1 MILCLLD
8 DAEEMFNTFVD
19 AKLNTKLKAETMA
32 AAPMNIM
39 LEKQPRKEETEA
51 WRKRK
56 SMVVQEVQKTL
67 QGIIQF
73 VLRYY

>member
-1 MILCLLD
+1 
-8 DAEEMFNTFVD
+8 MFNTFVD

-32 AAPMNIM
+32 PAPMNIM

-56 SMVVQEVQKTL
+56 SMVVQEVKER
-67 QGIIQF
+67 
-73 VLRYY
+73 VLCISCLIVCTVKFLVF